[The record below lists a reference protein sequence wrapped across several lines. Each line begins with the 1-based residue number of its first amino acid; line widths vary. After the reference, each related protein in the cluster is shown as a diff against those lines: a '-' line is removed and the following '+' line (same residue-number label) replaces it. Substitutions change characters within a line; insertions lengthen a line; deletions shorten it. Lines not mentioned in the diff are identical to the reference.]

1 MHVEYAGSL
10 SGTVGKVLPLP
21 IENAVCGKGG
31 GEGMHP
37 SPPSASRLLQKQPMT
52 DSVGTNCSDLPN
64 ISKGFQGTQ
73 GRGLLPLASYIQCSN
88 RAGS

>member
-1 MHVEYAGSL
+1 MLNMQAPFQGLWGKFCLFLLKTRCAERERGAG
-10 SGTVGKVLPLP
+10 
-21 IENAVCGKGG
+21 
-31 GEGMHP
+31 GMHP

-64 ISKGFQGTQ
+64 ISKVFQGTQ